1 MKELLRE
8 SRAILDGKLIAGEE
22 EAVFRQM
29 VTAMAHNG
37 DLALI
42 GRIVDSLSGF
52 YGSVLLTNIPE
63 MEVHLARG
71 SLLGLSA
78 LWTRLLSYGAPPE
91 GEREPTTEQNIFA
104 TLTDLDT

>member
-8 SRAILDGKLIAGEE
+8 SREILDGRLLSGEE
-22 EAVFRQM
+22 QDVLRQM

-42 GRIVDSLSGF
+42 GRIVDDLGKL
-52 YGSVLLTNIPE
+52 YGSALLANIPE

-78 LWTRLLSYGAPPE
+78 LWTRLLSYAAPPDE
-91 GEREPTTEQNIFA
+91 DLGPTTEQNVFA
-104 TLTDLDT
+104 TLTDMDT